1 MAAHKEG
8 DTAPDL
14 ESSPPAATH
23 EGDGAPN
30 QRRHP
35 RLIPGIAIVLATL
48 LLITAT
54 ILLVNREPS
63 LAAVQEFDRVP
74 SHTKERVDYPQ
85 TPPVGGPHSP
95 VWLNCGI
102 YQQPVKS
109 ENAVHSMEHGA
120 VWVTYSPDLPAEDI
134 AALQRAM
141 PGTYAILSPFPNL
154 PAPVVASVW
163 GRQLELTGVD
173 DDRLTVFIRE
183 FRQGPLT
190 LEPGGPCTGGTSGE
204 NQ

>member
-1 MAAHKEG
+1 MAAQTEDPATPGPDSAPPDATSGIEG
-8 DTAPDL
+8 G
-14 ESSPPAATH
+14 H
-23 EGDGAPN
+23 E
-30 QRRHP
+30 QRRRP
-35 RLIPGIAIVLATL
+35 RLIRGIIIVLATL

-54 ILLVNREPS
+54 FLFVNRAPS
-63 LAAVQEFDRVP
+63 LAAVEKFDRAP

-102 YQQPVKS
+102 YVQPVKS

-120 VWVTYSPDLPAEDI
+120 VWVTYSPELPAEDV

-173 DDRLTVFIRE
+173 DDRLPVFIRE